1 MNDASKPSPAPVTR
15 NARGRPSNATD
26 PDGAAATGAG
36 AGVAGTNV
44 TGANATEANV
54 TGDSDAEG
62 YAVLRSWVGLQTHGL
77 GALLREY
84 PGLESALHAS
94 EARLAELPPATQRVL
109 KAARDAWPRPRPA
122 TRALFD
128 PARRAAPGD
137 FPSPSSSPSS
147 SPSPGALPGGQS
159 NAPGRAGAPTRF
171 VAITDPAYPALL
183 RESPDPP
190 PWLFYRGDLHGL
202 ERPAVAVVGARRAS
216 RAGLEA
222 AGRIA
227 RTLAAGGYTVCSGLA
242 LGIDA
247 AAHRGALEGG
257 VTAAVLAS
265 GVDRPSPYRHQS
277 LARRIVERGCLLS
290 ELPDATAPS
299 RAGFP
304 RRNRIISGL
313 CAATIIVEA
322 ALPSGSLHTAAAA
335 LEQGRDVYVLP
346 WSVFHE
352 PGAGCLALLRDGA
365 TPITD
370 LDELSAHFPDLSAP
384 PALASAPP
392 VAAPP
397 VSVPGRR
404 LLACIGDDGAT
415 LDELQHGSGL
425 ATEALL
431 ATLMDL
437 ELGGWL
443 CRAEGR
449 YRRLR
454 RG

>member
-36 AGVAGTNV
+36 AGVAETNV
-44 TGANATEANV
+44 TGANATGANI

-84 PGLESALHAS
+84 PGPESALHAS

-137 FPSPSSSPSS
+137 FPSPSPGTPPS
-147 SPSPGALPGGQS
+147 GQS
-159 NAPGRAGAPTRF
+159 DAPGRAGAPTRF

-190 PWLFYRGDLHGL
+190 PWLFYRGDLRGL

-222 AGRIA
+222 AARIA

-265 GVDRPSPYRHQS
+265 GVDRPSPYRNQS
-277 LARRIVERGCLLS
+277 LARRIAERGCLLS

-384 PALASAPP
+384 PALACAPP

>member
-15 NARGRPSNATD
+15 NARGRPSNTTD
-26 PDGAAATGAG
+26 GAG
-36 AGVAGTNV
+36 AGVTGANAAGANVTGTNV
-44 TGANATEANV
+44 TGN
-54 TGDSDAEG
+54 SDAEG
-62 YAVLRSWVGLQTHGL
+62 YAVLRSWVGLHTHGL

-84 PGLESALHAS
+84 PGLESALYAS

-122 TRALFD
+122 TRALFG
-128 PARRAAPGD
+128 PARPAATGD
-137 FPSPSSSPSS
+137 FLSPSSSRYPDAPPS
-147 SPSPGALPGGQS
+147 GQTD
-159 NAPGRAGAPTRF
+159 APGRAGAPTRF

-190 PWLFYRGDLHGL
+190 PWLFYRGDLRGL

-257 VTAAVLAS
+257 VTVAVLAS

-277 LARRIVERGCLLS
+277 LAWRIAERGCLLS

-384 PALASAPP
+384 PALACAPP
-392 VAAPP
+392 VAAPS

>member
-26 PDGAAATGAG
+26 PDGASATGAG

-44 TGANATEANV
+44 TGANITE
-54 TGDSDAEG
+54 DSDAEG

-84 PGLESALHAS
+84 PDLESALHAS

-109 KAARDAWPRPRPA
+109 KAARDTWPRPRPA

-137 FPSPSSSPSS
+137 FPSPSSSRY
-147 SPSPGALPGGQS
+147 PGALPSGQS
-159 NAPGRAGAPTRF
+159 DAPGRAGAPTRF
-171 VAITDPAYPALL
+171 VPITDPAYPALL

-190 PWLFYRGDLHGL
+190 PWLFYRGDLRGL

-277 LARRIVERGCLLS
+277 LARRIAERGCLLS
-290 ELPDATAPS
+290 ELPDATVPS

-384 PALASAPP
+384 PALACAPP

-425 ATEALL
+425 ATEDLL

>member
-1 MNDASKPSPAPVTR
+1 M
-15 NARGRPSNATD
+15 
-26 PDGAAATGAG
+26 
-36 AGVAGTNV
+36 
-44 TGANATEANV
+44 
-54 TGDSDAEG
+54 
-62 YAVLRSWVGLQTHGL
+62 
-77 GALLREY
+77 
-84 PGLESALHAS
+84 
-94 EARLAELPPATQRVL
+94 L

-137 FPSPSSSPSS
+137 FPGPSSSRY
-147 SPSPGALPGGQS
+147 PGAPPSGQS
-159 NAPGRAGAPTRF
+159 NAPLSGQTDAPGRAGAPTRF

-190 PWLFYRGDLHGL
+190 PWLFYRGDLRGL

-222 AGRIA
+222 AARIA

-277 LARRIVERGCLLS
+277 LAWRIAERGCLLS

-313 CAATIIVEA
+313 CAATVIVEA

-384 PALASAPP
+384 PALACAPP

-443 CRAEGR
+443 YRAEGR

>member
-15 NARGRPSNATD
+15 NARGRPSNATA

-36 AGVAGTNV
+36 AGVAGVNV
-44 TGANATEANV
+44 TGTNI

-84 PGLESALHAS
+84 PGPESALHAS

-137 FPSPSSSPSS
+137 FPSPSSSAPPS
-147 SPSPGALPGGQS
+147 GQS
-159 NAPGRAGAPTRF
+159 DAPGRACAPTRF

-190 PWLFYRGDLHGL
+190 PWLFYRGDLRGL

-222 AGRIA
+222 AARIA

-265 GVDRPSPYRHQS
+265 GVDRPSPYRNQS
-277 LARRIVERGCLLS
+277 LARRIAERGCLLS

-384 PALASAPP
+384 PALACAPP

>member
-15 NARGRPSNATD
+15 NARGRPSHATD

-36 AGVAGTNV
+36 AGVA
-44 TGANATEANV
+44 AANV
-54 TGDSDAEG
+54 TGTNITGNSDAEG

-84 PGLESALHAS
+84 PGPESALHAS

-109 KAARDAWPRPRPA
+109 KAARDAWPRSRPA

-137 FPSPSSSPSS
+137 FPSPS
-147 SPSPGALPGGQS
+147 PGAPPSGQS
-159 NAPGRAGAPTRF
+159 NAPPSGQTDAPGRAGAPTRF

-190 PWLFYRGDLHGL
+190 PWLFYRGDLRDL

-222 AGRIA
+222 AARIA

-265 GVDRPSPYRHQS
+265 GVDRPSPYRNQS
-277 LARRIVERGCLLS
+277 LARRIAERGCLLS

-384 PALASAPP
+384 PALACAPP

-404 LLACIGDDGAT
+404 LLACIGDEGAT

>member
-15 NARGRPSNATD
+15 AARGRPSNAAD
-26 PDGAAATGAG
+26 ADGAAATGA
-36 AGVAGTNV
+36 VAGV
-44 TGANATEANV
+44 TGANVTEN
-54 TGDSDAEG
+54 SDAEG

-122 TRALFD
+122 ARTLFD
-128 PARRAAPGD
+128 PARRTAPGD
-137 FPSPSSSPSS
+137 SLNR
-147 SPSPGALPGGQS
+147 SPGAPLGEPSGAPLNQQTD
-159 NAPGRAGAPTRF
+159 APGRAAAPTRF
-171 VAITDPAYPALL
+171 VPITDPAYPALL

-190 PWLFYRGDLHGL
+190 PWLFYRGDLRGL

-277 LARRIVERGCLLS
+277 LARRIAERGCLLS

-370 LDELSAHFPDLSAP
+370 LDELSAHFPGLSAP
-384 PALASAPP
+384 APASAPP

-397 VSVPGRR
+397 VAAQSRR

-431 ATLMDL
+431 AALMDL

-443 CRAEGR
+443 GRAEGR

>member
-15 NARGRPSNATD
+15 NARGRPSNATN
-26 PDGAAATGAG
+26 PDGASATGAG
-36 AGVAGTNV
+36 VNATGTNVTAANV
-44 TGANATEANV
+44 TGANA

-137 FPSPSSSPSS
+137 FPSPSSSPS
-147 SPSPGALPGGQS
+147 PGAPPSGQTD
-159 NAPGRAGAPTRF
+159 APGRAGAPTRF
-171 VAITDPAYPALL
+171 VAITDSAYPALL

-190 PWLFYRGDLHGL
+190 PWLFYRGDLRAL

-265 GVDRPSPYRHQS
+265 GVDRPSPYRNQS
-277 LARRIVERGCLLS
+277 LARRIAERGCLLS

-313 CAATIIVEA
+313 CAATVIVEA

-370 LDELSAHFPDLSAP
+370 LDELSAHFPDLAP
-384 PALASAPP
+384 PALACAPP